1 MLSINLKTNYLEENK
16 NFFCKLNEKDSFD
29 WQCSNCGKI
38 HHETEYRNFIRR
50 TFKCVCQS
58 NEIRFNEI
66 NQELEKNNYSFLHKQ
81 PFAYQVSKNGK
92 IECKKPILVKCLKCG
107 KISYEY
113 YNNIRKGHKKC
124 NCNSKKKFTRGLTIQ
139 EFYNKWPDLNKQ
151 NFNLLSTEYLGRNE
165 KYRIKCKKCGK
176 EDERWGITLIDGEI
190 SCKYCDYGSKNEQLI
205 AMLLDKRKIEYIREY
220 LDEYNGHLHRFDFFL
235 PDFDIIIEY
244 NGKQH
249 YESIEHFGGQKQF
262 ELRQQRDLEK
272 QKYCEQ
278 EKIKLIIFDYQQSS
292 KDIETKIGLIF
303 NDYPEKE

>member
-58 NEIRFNEI
+58 NEIRFNKI

-113 YNNIRKGHKKC
+113 YNNIRKGHKK
-124 NCNSKKKFTRGLTIQ
+124 
-139 EFYNKWPDLNKQ
+139 
-151 NFNLLSTEYLGRNE
+151 
-165 KYRIKCKKCGK
+165 
-176 EDERWGITLIDGEI
+176 
-190 SCKYCDYGSKNEQLI
+190 
-205 AMLLDKRKIEYIREY
+205 
-220 LDEYNGHLHRFDFFL
+220 
-235 PDFDIIIEY
+235 
-244 NGKQH
+244 
-249 YESIEHFGGQKQF
+249 
-262 ELRQQRDLEK
+262 
-272 QKYCEQ
+272 
-278 EKIKLIIFDYQQSS
+278 
-292 KDIETKIGLIF
+292 
-303 NDYPEKE
+303 